1 MSAPL
6 SGAREVIN
14 LADFK
19 VGTVSHYYDKISV
32 AVLDLSASLRIGDLI
47 RFSGSTEFSQKVES
61 LQVEH
66 EQVTSAAKGDTVGLK
81 VTQPVKPG
89 DEVVK
94 TS

>member
-1 MSAPL
+1 M
-6 SGAREVIN
+6 
-14 LADFK
+14 ADFK
-19 VGTVSHYYDKISV
+19 IGTVSHYYDKISV
-32 AVLDLSASLRIGDLI
+32 AVLDLSAPLHLGDFI
-47 RFSGSTEFSQKVES
+47 HFNGSTDFSQKVES
-61 LQVEH
+61 LQMEH

>member
-1 MSAPL
+1 M
-6 SGAREVIN
+6 
-14 LADFK
+14 ADFK

-32 AVLDLSASLRIGDLI
+32 AVLDLSAPLHVGDLI